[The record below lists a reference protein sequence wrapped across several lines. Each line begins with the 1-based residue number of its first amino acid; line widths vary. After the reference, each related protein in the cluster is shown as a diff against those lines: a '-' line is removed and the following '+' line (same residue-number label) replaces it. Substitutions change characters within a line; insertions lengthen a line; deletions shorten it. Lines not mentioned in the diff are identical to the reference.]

1 MAMMMQWRHSDS
13 QNNSQL
19 SYCRAWCRDGFDDKC
34 RDALCRLVGRPDAAP
49 TAVDGGGELQRALPF
64 LVISLHF
71 PVFSLPFRVFA
82 LPFLVFSLL
91 FLVFHCFSLCFHCLS
106 LPKMMAALTRADGP
120 PPRDRRRASRDL
132 K

>member
-71 PVFSLPFRVFA
+71 LVFSLPFRVF
-82 LPFLVFSLL
+82 SLL
-91 FLVFHCFSLCFHCLS
+91 FS
-106 LPKMMAALTRADGP
+106 A
-120 PPRDRRRASRDL
+120 
-132 K
+132 